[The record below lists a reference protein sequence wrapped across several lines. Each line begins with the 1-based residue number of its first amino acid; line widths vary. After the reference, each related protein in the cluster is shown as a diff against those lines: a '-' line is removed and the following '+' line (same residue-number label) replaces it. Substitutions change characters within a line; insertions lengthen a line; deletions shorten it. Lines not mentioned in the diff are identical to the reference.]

1 MSTRTPP
8 SRRIFR
14 SVGAAFLAAALA
26 GAAAAAEA
34 PTSRAPETRLVG
46 VVNVNTATAEQ
57 LELLPGIGPA
67 RATAII
73 EYRKANGG
81 FEKVSDLVGVSG
93 IGDRA
98 LDRIRAHCA
107 VKGKTTAKLER

>member
-1 MSTRTPP
+1 MSTRIPP

-14 SVGAAFLAAALA
+14 SVGAAFLAVALA
-26 GAAAAAEA
+26 GAAAAEA

-67 RATAII
+67 RASAII

-98 LDRIRAHCA
+98 LDRIRVHCA
-107 VKGKTTAKLER
+107 VKGKTTARLER